1 MPEDYMHK
9 YLDPLVGMRVT
20 AIAVSRANEDAGRYE
35 DEYAL
40 KLENKRTGAVCYAW
54 IMCDE
59 EGNGPGHLDLD
70 WEKR

>member
-20 AIAVSRANEDAGRYE
+20 GIAKDKEMG
-35 DEYAL
+35 EYAL
-40 KLENKRTGAVCYAW
+40 KLESAEIPVSRAVCYAW

-70 WEKR
+70 CEKR

>member
-1 MPEDYMHK
+1 M
-9 YLDPLVGMRVT
+9 T

-40 KLENKRTGAVCYAW
+40 KLDNKRTGAVCYAW

-70 WEKR
+70 WEKK

>member
-9 YLDPLVGMRVT
+9 YLQPLVGMRVT
-20 AIAVSRANEDAGRYE
+20 NIAKDKDQG
-35 DEYAL
+35 EYSL
-40 KLENKRTGAVCYAW
+40 RLENKRTGAVCYAW

-70 WEKR
+70 WEKK

>member
-9 YLDPLVGMRVT
+9 HLQPLVGMRVT
-20 AIAVSRANEDAGRYE
+20 NIVLDQDKG
-35 DEYAL
+35 EYAL
-40 KLENKRTGAVCYAW
+40 RLESAEIPVSRAVCYAW

-70 WEKR
+70 WEKT